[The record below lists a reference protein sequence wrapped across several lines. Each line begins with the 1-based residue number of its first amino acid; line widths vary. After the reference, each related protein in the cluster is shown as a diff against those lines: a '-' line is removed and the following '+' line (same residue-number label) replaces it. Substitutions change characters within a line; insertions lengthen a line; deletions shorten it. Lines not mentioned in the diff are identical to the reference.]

1 MNTVPTPPAVQGSW
15 FSRKTTWLSQGGWLL
30 LVVTVVLPVLAL
42 AVELATGFCAELFF
56 DPIPDIWHTLAVAL
70 VPAANLTAWL
80 CARFTPPGGR
90 WPAAFLTGLALGVS
104 FYFSLLFLPIA
115 VLGVIVFAIS
125 WWYFGFG
132 AIGLLPLA
140 PLFAFRGGLY
150 LRRRLLQAYTGQPTG
165 RLYGLRS
172 GLCAGLLAVLAL
184 LSSSLITSAGLH
196 LAASEDADRQAHGL
210 RLLRSTGRR
219 DLLLKACEPR
229 NPVAGLHVLLLPGTK
244 RLTTEEAMNLYYRV
258 TGEDYREARAGMGSD
273 WMPRRGRG
281 EALEWDNDQGGTRI
295 GGILKGLSLYGSR
308 YEARADAAAGLAYAE
323 WTLVFRND
331 HRAEREARARI
342 ALPPGGV
349 VSRLTLWI
357 DGEEREA
364 AFGGRSQV
372 RRAYEQVVRRR
383 RDPVLV
389 STCGPDRIQV
399 QCYPVPADGGEMKL
413 RLGITAPLEVAED
426 GAAGT
431 LPAPAIVERNFRI
444 PRLQLE
450 LPQPLTLPLS
460 PRLAASCRAED
471 TRGVVPGAVVQT
483 AERAPA
489 WRPRRVA
496 IVVDGSSAMKA
507 NMHDV
512 AKALDAL
519 PADLEKQLWFV
530 DDAAAVIR
538 PAAAAT
544 GDGFAEQASAVLK
557 PARCTGGRC
566 NLRTL
571 QAAWDALCC
580 DDAPAA
586 LVWVHGPQ
594 PFPMMS
600 ADDLCRRL
608 ARAPAGKRFYA
619 VQIVPGTCKITEA
632 LDGVRNLYTLPPA
645 DVLADASQSLG
656 RLFSE
661 WSEGRTAW
669 QIVRRRA
676 AAGAGGA
683 VDARA
688 GDNLVRQW
696 AAEEVG
702 RLLVSG
708 QAERREA
715 ARDLA
720 LAWSLVTPV
729 SSAVVLETQ
738 QQYQQAGLEPVKG
751 SSVPTVPEPS
761 FWILL
766 CVAVAVFAVWQ
777 TRQRRRQRAS

>member
-1 MNTVPTPPAVQGSW
+1 
-15 FSRKTTWLSQGGWLL
+15 
-30 LVVTVVLPVLAL
+30 
-42 AVELATGFCAELFF
+42 
-56 DPIPDIWHTLAVAL
+56 
-70 VPAANLTAWL
+70 
-80 CARFTPPGGR
+80 
-90 WPAAFLTGLALGVS
+90 
-104 FYFSLLFLPIA
+104 
-115 VLGVIVFAIS
+115 
-125 WWYFGFG
+125 
-132 AIGLLPLA
+132 
-140 PLFAFRGGLY
+140 
-150 LRRRLLQAYTGQPTG
+150 
-165 RLYGLRS
+165 
-172 GLCAGLLAVLAL
+172 
-184 LSSSLITSAGLH
+184 
-196 LAASEDADRQAHGL
+196 
-210 RLLRSTGRR
+210 
-219 DLLLKACEPR
+219 
-229 NPVAGLHVLLLPGTK
+229 
-244 RLTTEEAMNLYYRV
+244 
-258 TGEDYREARAGMGSD
+258 
-273 WMPRRGRG
+273 
-281 EALEWDNDQGGTRI
+281 
-295 GGILKGLSLYGSR
+295 
-308 YEARADAAAGLAYAE
+308 
-323 WTLVFRND
+323 
-331 HRAEREARARI
+331 
-342 ALPPGGV
+342 
-349 VSRLTLWI
+349 
-357 DGEEREA
+357 
-364 AFGGRSQV
+364 
-372 RRAYEQVVRRR
+372 
-383 RDPVLV
+383 V

-715 ARDLA
+715 ARELA